1 MKEEKESF
9 LAVAR
14 RQQAIIF
21 LLSLLIIL
29 SAIRVE
35 ARITKAADRLNGTF
49 FRQLLTD
56 SGELLTSPGR
66 WGKNDWLTFSLS
78 LTASLAWW
86 PVDSSIHDWIA
97 DNHPAALTSISR
109 FFSDLGHPLS
119 LIGAISVGYLAGE
132 LTDSSS
138 IRQTC
143 LLSAE
148 SLLIT
153 ELIVQAGKI
162 SFGRARPYTLE
173 GSSSF
178 HPFTLKGDWQ
188 SFPSGH
194 SSAAWA
200 LASTLSSRTEKHYL
214 QVLFYS
220 LATGVSLSRLILDKH
235 FASDVVA
242 SSLLGYYIG
251 RKISHKASQP
261 AKKTDR
267 LSVSLSVLPGLMS
280 VNFSYQL

>member
-1 MKEEKESF
+1 MKEAKESS
-9 LAVAR
+9 LAIAR
-14 RQQAIIF
+14 RSKAIIF
-21 LLSLLIIL
+21 LFSLLIIL

-35 ARITKAADRLNGTF
+35 ARIPEEADRLNGLF

-56 SGELLTSPGR
+56 TAEILTSPGR

-86 PVDSSIHDWIA
+86 PADSSIHDWIA
-97 DNHPAALTSISR
+97 DSHHPALTSISR
-109 FFSDLGHPLS
+109 FFSGIGHPLS
-119 LIGAISVGYLAGE
+119 LIGTISVGYLAGE
-132 LTDSSS
+132 LADSSS
-138 IRQTC
+138 IRQTF

-162 SFGRARPYTLE
+162 SLGRARPYTLE

-200 LASTLSSRTEKHYL
+200 LATTLSSRTGKHYL
-214 QVLFYS
+214 RVLFYS
-220 LATGVSLSRLILDKH
+220 LATGVSLSRLVLDKH

-251 RKISHKASQP
+251 RKISHKASR
-261 AKKTDR
+261 AVKKTDR

-280 VNFSYQL
+280 VSFSYQL

>member
-1 MKEEKESF
+1 MKEEKKSF
-9 LAVAR
+9 AAMAR
-14 RQQAIIF
+14 RHKAIIF
-21 LLSLLIIL
+21 LLSFLIIL
-29 SAIRVE
+29 AAIRVE
-35 ARITKAADRLNGTF
+35 ARMPERADRLNRAF

-56 SGELLTSPGR
+56 TGQILSAPSR

-86 PVDSSIHDWIA
+86 PVDSSIHDWIS
-97 DNHPAALTSISR
+97 DSHHPALTSVSN
-109 FFSDLGHPLS
+109 FFSGAAHPLS
-119 LIGAISVGYLAGE
+119 LIGTISLGYLAGE
-132 LTDSSS
+132 LAGSSS
-138 IRQTC
+138 IRQTF

-153 ELIVQAGKI
+153 ELVVQAGKI
-162 SFGRARPYTLE
+162 SIGRARPYTLE

-178 HPFTLKGDWQ
+178 HPFTLKGNWQ

-200 LASTLSSRTEKHYL
+200 LASTLSSRTEKQYL

-235 FASDVVA
+235 FASDVLA
-242 SSLLGYYIG
+242 SSLLGFYIG
-251 RKISHKASQP
+251 RKIGHKASQP
-261 AKKTDR
+261 AKKGDR
-267 LSVSLSVLPGLMS
+267 LSVSFSILPGLMS
-280 VNFSYQL
+280 VNFNYQL